1 MVKRLSE
8 TAAKGILGVAGD
20 NTDNGQIRADEFLP
34 ELRGRKAIKKYRE
47 MRDNDSTIGAVMYAV
62 EQILRDV
69 DLYVQ
74 PVDDSEAAKAEADFV
89 ESVLEDMD
97 HSLDDHIAEAL
108 AFLSYG
114 FSWFEVV
121 YKRRVG
127 PSERSDKKRSKY
139 TDGRIG
145 VRKIASRAPWTI
157 SKFDVDRTTGDVLGI
172 EQTIGGFNNKNYI
185 PVNKSIYYRTT
196 SINGDPS
203 GRSILRNAYTSYE
216 YLNNLQAIEAIAVER
231 ELAGIPVA
239 RIPAEYLSAGASAEQ
254 AQFVNSLR
262 QILRDVKFNE
272 QGYIITPSDTYL
284 DKDGSPTN
292 IRLVDIEL
300 MASNGKR
307 NIDIDPIVR
316 RYQHD
321 IARSVLSE
329 FLLLGSQ
336 GGSYALSKSKTDLFL
351 RALESYIQAVVDV
364 LNKQLVERLWQLNG
378 LPYDLMPKI
387 VAGDV
392 APHDLKELGSYL
404 RNLNGANINLSSQ
417 PEIVDALLSNAE
429 LPPLDRE
436 IYAEGL
442 EAERLMSQARADY
455 YDGPDNNVVGAP
467 QNNADTEEDEEE
479 PTKKSDKEILEEEL
493 LKASLEFLKNDK
505 RN

>member
-1 MVKRLSE
+1 MVKNLSE
-8 TAAKGILGVAGD
+8 AEAKSILGVAGD
-20 NTDNGQIRADEFLP
+20 NTYNGQIRADEFLP
-34 ELRGRKAIKKYRE
+34 ELRGKKAVRKYRE

-69 DLYVQ
+69 ELDVK
-74 PVDDSEAAKAEADFV
+74 PANDSDEAKREAEFV
-89 ESVLEDMD
+89 KEVLHDMD
-97 HSLDDHIAEAL
+97 HTLDDHVSEAL
-108 AFLSYG
+108 SFLSYG
-114 FSWFEVV
+114 FAWFEVV

-127 PSERSDKKRSKY
+127 PTSRSDKKRSKF

-157 SKFDVDRTTGDVLGI
+157 NKFDVDRQTGDVLGI
-172 EQTIGGFNNKNYI
+172 QQSVGLMNGSNNI
-185 PVNKSIYYRTT
+185 PVNKSLYYKTT
-196 SINGDPS
+196 SLNGDPS

-239 RIPAEYLSAGASAEQ
+239 RIPSEYLSGDASQ
-254 AQFVNSLR
+254 AQAGFVNGLK

-272 QGYIITPSDTYL
+272 QGYIILPSDTYP
-284 DKDGSPTN
+284 DKDGAPTA
-292 IRLVDIEL
+292 IRLVDVEL
-300 MASNGKR
+300 MSSNGSR

-351 RALESYIQAVVDV
+351 RALESYIQAIVDV

-378 LPYDLMPKI
+378 LNYDLMPRV

-392 APHDLKELGSYL
+392 APHDLRELSSFL
-404 RNLNGANINLSSQ
+404 RNLNGANIDVSNH
-417 PEIVDALLSNAE
+417 PEVISDLMGIAE
-429 LPPLDRE
+429 LDYNPDIGPPTQEL
-436 IYAEGL
+436 
-442 EAERLMSQARADY
+442 
-455 YDGPDNNVVGAP
+455 P
-467 QNNADTEEDEEE
+467 QQ
-479 PTKKSDKEILEEEL
+479 
-493 LKASLEFLKNDK
+493 
-505 RN
+505 R